1 MRNMDDGERT
11 KSMKIVATNIV
22 TGRPTAML
30 QLLPILW
37 KSGSF
42 YRFNKMIVLVKYQI
56 FSAPAIPDMNARGK
70 EEKL

>member
-1 MRNMDDGERT
+1 MRNMDDGDWT
-11 KSMKIVATNIV
+11 KVIKIVATSIV
-22 TGRPTAML
+22 TSQPTAML

-56 FSAPAIPDMNARGK
+56 FSAPAIPDMNAREK

>member
-1 MRNMDDGERT
+1 
-11 KSMKIVATNIV
+11 
-22 TGRPTAML
+22 ML

-56 FSAPAIPDMNARGK
+56 FSAPAIPDMNARGEGREVIINK
-70 EEKL
+70 YSELMDNQ